1 MGSSFACNV
10 GVLLY
15 FAPSCTLGSSLH
27 YDLPMVVAV
36 GVVGLFD
43 MVRCAMFVSV
53 FYLIMFLYVP
63 SFSFVLGCGTVC
75 LWLYCWVELQ
85 VRLMVLPMFYVWF
98 IIVFGV
104 CYVCVVI
111 RSGVPT
117 VFSVYRAVSIG

>member
-1 MGSSFACNV
+1 
-10 GVLLY
+10 
-15 FAPSCTLGSSLH
+15 
-27 YDLPMVVAV
+27 V
-36 GVVGLFD
+36 GVVGTLG

-63 SFSFVLGCGTVC
+63 FSSFVLGFGNVC
-75 LWLYCWVELQ
+75 LWLYCCVELQ

-104 CYVCVVI
+104 CYVCVVL

-117 VFSVYRAVSIG
+117 VFGSRGLVEFSVCRAVFIG

>member
-1 MGSSFACNV
+1 M
-10 GVLLY
+10 
-15 FAPSCTLGSSLH
+15 
-27 YDLPMVVAV
+27 
-36 GVVGLFD
+36 GVVGLFG
-43 MVRCAMFVSV
+43 MVRCAMFVPV

-63 SFSFVLGCGTVC
+63 FFSFVLGFGTVC

-111 RSGVPT
+111 CSGVPT
-117 VFSVYRAVSIG
+117 VFSVYRAVSVG